1 MLDVNDFITERG
13 GNPEVIRESQRR
25 RFAPVE
31 DVDAVI
37 ALFEDHRATAYAATQ
52 VNSKINAVQ
61 KQIGPKMKVLPQPL
75 AHLFHVARE
84 HLLTYRRRRK
94 TALSSLRRR
103 PPSRKRRA
111 ISSNPQPR
119 SRSSWSVHPV
129 LLNPANALPNAVR
142 LSY

>member
-13 GNPEVIRESQRR
+13 GNPELIRESQRR

-61 KQIGPKMKVLPQPL
+61 KQIGPKMKVWADNSPRTPSP
-75 AHLFHVARE
+75 VAQE
-84 HLLTYRRRRK
+84 HHRGTC
-94 TALSSLRRR
+94 
-103 PPSRKRRA
+103 
-111 ISSNPQPR
+111 
-119 SRSSWSVHPV
+119 
-129 LLNPANALPNAVR
+129 
-142 LSY
+142 